1 MFSFSFQIW
10 KNVRPHPEPPI
21 YMEKNREEKVE
32 NGRKEKEKE
41 KEVLHSKQ
49 NILLQPEAALIT
61 FDAKRNINISYTLT
75 YKFYEKF
82 LLFLQNNTR
91 QNTESIRS
99 SSKCRI
105 SLKFILVNVLK

>member
-10 KNVRPHPEPPI
+10 KNVRPHPEPSI

-32 NGRKEKEKE
+32 NVRKEKE

>member
-32 NGRKEKEKE
+32 NVRKEKE

-99 SSKCRI
+99 SSKRRI